1 MSVDEALR
9 EAAKVSKAWPYE
21 EARKLLKRYPDG
33 PGARGI
39 VFETGYGPSG
49 LPHLGTFQEV
59 ARTLMVRHALAEMV
73 DWPSR
78 LIAFS
83 DDMDGM
89 RKVPPGVPHQDMMHD
104 HLDQPLSRV
113 PDPFGCG
120 HDSYA
125 AHNNNLL
132 RQFLD
137 RFGFDYE
144 FLSSTACYGS
154 GRFDETLK
162 AVLRNFA
169 AIMDVMLPTL
179 REERRKTY
187 SPVLPVSRITGKVL
201 QVPVEVVDPEAGLV
215 RYTDSASGE
224 TVEQSILSGG
234 AKLQWKVD
242 WAMRWVALGVDYEMS
257 GKDHIDGVIQSGKIA
272 RILGAR
278 PPEGFNYEL
287 FLDEN
292 GEKISKTK
300 GNGVTID
307 EWLTYAPPES
317 LSFYIYR
324 DPKKAKQLSFGIIP
338 KAVDEYQQFLAAYP
352 NQPWKERLGNPVWH
366 MHSGKPPPARMPL
379 SFAILLNLVGVASTD
394 DKDLLWA
401 FVQRY
406 APDTSPETHPELDS
420 LIGYAVTY
428 FRDFVKESLRR
439 RAPDE
444 KEAAALRDLD
454 AELAKLPAD
463 APAED
468 IQNLVFEVG
477 KAHKFENL
485 RDWFKALYETLLGT
499 SQGPR
504 MGSFIALYGIDN
516 SRTLIAEALGAYWT
530 RLGSASRMGSNP
542 GRAGGAGLRRSARND
557 VLRRAP

>member
-1 MSVDEALR
+1 MNVPDELRAAAL
-9 EAAKVSKAWPYE
+9 VSKAWPYE

-33 PGARGI
+33 PGERGI

-59 ARTLMVRHALAEMV
+59 ARTLMVRHALSEMV

-89 RKVPPGVPHQDMMHD
+89 RKVPPGVPSQDLMHD

-113 PDPFGCG
+113 PDPYGCG
-120 HDSYA
+120 HSSYA

-144 FLSSTACYGS
+144 FLASSDCYGS
-154 GRFDETLK
+154 GRFDEALK
-162 AVLRNFA
+162 SVLRSWG

-179 REERRKTY
+179 REERRQTY
-187 SPVLPVSRITGKVL
+187 SPILPISPESGKVL
-201 QVPVEVVDPEAGLV
+201 QVPVQMVDPEAGLV
-215 RYTDSASGE
+215 RYIDPASHQE
-224 TVEQSILSGG
+224 VEQSVLGGG

-257 GKDHIDGVIQSGKIA
+257 GKDLIDSVVQSSKIA
-272 RILGAR
+272 RVLGAR

-292 GEKISKTK
+292 GEKISKTR

-307 EWLTYAPPES
+307 QWLTYAPEES
-317 LSFYIYR
+317 LVFYLYR
-324 DPKKAKQLSFGIIP
+324 EPRRAKQLSFGIIP
-338 KAVDEYQQFLAAYP
+338 RAVDEYQQFLAQYP
-352 NQPWKERLGNPVWH
+352 DQPVEKQLGNPVH
-366 MHSGKPPPARMPL
+366 HVHSGKVPPARMPL
-379 SFAILLNLVGVASTD
+379 SFALLLNLVGVASTD

-401 FVQRY
+401 FVKRY
-406 APDTSPETHPELDS
+406 APEAAPETHPELDA
-420 LIGYAVTY
+420 LIGYALAY
-428 FRDFVKESLRR
+428 FRDFVAGSLIR

-444 KEAAALRDLD
+444 TEAAALRALD
-454 AELAKLPAD
+454 SRLAELPEGAS
-463 APAED
+463 AED
-468 IQNLVFEVG
+468 IQNEVYEIGKTGGFET
-477 KAHKFENL
+477 L

-504 MGSFIALYGIDN
+504 MGSFIALYGVEN
-516 SRTLIAEALGAYWT
+516 SRRLIAEALD
-530 RLGSASRMGSNP
+530 SRSP
-542 GRAGGAGLRRSARND
+542 T
-557 VLRRAP
+557 

>member
-1 MSVDEALR
+1 MSVLQELR
-9 EAAKVSKAWPYE
+9 EAALISKAWPYE

-33 PGARGI
+33 PPAGEI

-59 ARTLMVRHALAEMV
+59 ARTLMVRHALSEMV

-89 RKVPPGVPHQDMMHD
+89 RKVPPGVPGQEMMHD

-113 PDPFGCG
+113 PDPYGCG
-120 HDSYA
+120 HSSFA
-125 AHNNNLL
+125 AHNNDLL

-144 FLSSTACYGS
+144 FLASSDCYGS
-154 GRFDETLK
+154 GRFDEALK
-162 AVLRNFA
+162 SVLRNYG

-179 REERRKTY
+179 REERRQTY
-187 SPVLPVSRITGKVL
+187 SPILPISPSTGKVL
-201 QVPVEVVDPEAGLV
+201 QVPIEVLDPETGTV
-215 RYTDSASGE
+215 RYTDPASGE
-224 TVEQSILSGG
+224 AAEQSILSGG

-242 WAMRWVALGVDYEMS
+242 WAMRWVALGVDYEMA
-257 GKDHIDGVIQSGKIA
+257 GKDLIDSVVQSSKIA
-272 RILGAR
+272 RVLGHR

-292 GEKISKTK
+292 GEKISKTR
-300 GNGVTID
+300 GNGVTLD
-307 EWLTYAPPES
+307 EWLTYAPETS

-324 DPKKAKQLSFGIIP
+324 EPRKAKQLSFGIIP

-352 NQPWKERLGNPVWH
+352 GQAWKERLGNPVH
-366 MHSGKPPPARMPL
+366 HVHAGQVPPARMPL
-379 SFAILLNLVGVASTD
+379 SFALLLNLVGVASTD

-401 FVQRY
+401 FVKRY
-406 APDTSPETHPELDS
+406 APEASPESHPELDA
-420 LIGYAVTY
+420 LIGYAVAY
-428 FRDFVKESLRR
+428 FRDFVKGSLQR
-439 RAPDE
+439 RAPDP
-444 KEAAALRDLD
+444 KEAEALRDLD
-454 AELAKLPAD
+454 THLAALPAE
-463 APAED
+463 ASAED

-477 KAHKFENL
+477 KAHQFENL

-516 SRTLIAEALGAYWT
+516 SRRLIAEALAPKAGDHERRDGAT
-530 RLGSASRMGSNP
+530 LPDLRSGSE
-542 GRAGGAGLRRSARND
+542 
-557 VLRRAP
+557 

>member
-1 MSVDEALR
+1 MTVPEGLRAAAL
-9 EAAKVSKAWPYE
+9 VSKAWPYE

-33 PGARGI
+33 PPSGEI

-59 ARTLMVRHALAEMV
+59 ARTLMVRHALSEMTG
-73 DWPSR
+73 WLSR

-89 RKVPPGVPHQDMMHD
+89 RKVPPGVPHQEMMHQ

-113 PDPFGCG
+113 PDPYGCG

-144 FLSSTACYGS
+144 FLASSDCYGS
-154 GRFDETLK
+154 GRFDEALRQ
-162 AVLRNFA
+162 VLRKYGD
-169 AIMDVMLPTL
+169 ILDIMLPTL
-179 REERRKTY
+179 REERRQTY
-187 SPVLPVSRITGKVL
+187 SPVLPISPQSGKVL
-201 QVPVEVVDPEAGLV
+201 QVPVEVVDPEAGIV
-215 RYTDSASGE
+215 RYTDPATGQE
-224 TVEQSILSGG
+224 VEQSILAGG

-242 WAMRWVALGVDYEMS
+242 WAMRWVALSVDYEMA
-257 GKDHIDGVIQSGKIA
+257 GKDLIESVVQSSRIA
-272 RILGAR
+272 RVLGGR

-307 EWLTYAPPES
+307 QWLTYAPEES
-317 LSFYIYR
+317 LAFYIYR
-324 DPKKAKQLSFGIIP
+324 EPKKAKQLSFGIIP

-352 NQPWKERLGNPVWH
+352 AQEWDKRLGNPVH
-366 MHSGKPPPARMPL
+366 HVHAGKVPPARMPL
-379 SFAILLNLVGVASTD
+379 SFALLLNLVAVASTD
-394 DKDLLWA
+394 DKELLWG
-401 FVQRY
+401 FVRRY
-406 APDTSPETHPELDS
+406 APEASPQTHPELDA
-420 LIGYAVTY
+420 LIGYALTY
-428 FRDFVKESLRR
+428 FRDFVAGSLLK

-444 KEAAALRDLD
+444 KETEALRDLD
-454 AELAKLPAD
+454 TRLAELPGD
-463 APAED
+463 ASAEA
-468 IQNLVFEVG
+468 IQNMVFEVG
-477 KAHKFENL
+477 KSHSFDNL

-516 SRTLIAEALGAYWT
+516 SRRLIAEALG
-530 RLGSASRMGSNP
+530 G
-542 GRAGGAGLRRSARND
+542 
-557 VLRRAP
+557 

>member
-1 MSVDEALR
+1 MQDPDALR
-9 EAAKVSKAWPYE
+9 AAALVSKAWPYE
-21 EARKLLKRYPDG
+21 EARKILKRYPEG
-33 PGARGI
+33 PQQAV

-59 ARTLMVRHALAEMV
+59 ARTLMVRNALEEMTG
-73 DWPSR
+73 WPTR

-89 RKVPPGVPHQDMMHD
+89 RKVPPAVPDQAMMIA

-113 PDPFGCG
+113 PDPYGCG
-120 HDSYA
+120 HASYA

-144 FLSSTACYGS
+144 FLSSTDCYGS
-154 GRFDETLK
+154 GRFDETLRQ
-162 AVLRNFA
+162 VLRKYDD
-169 AIMDVMLPTL
+169 IMGVMLPTL

-187 SPVLPVSRITGKVL
+187 SPVLPVSRVNGKVL
-201 QVPVEVVDPEAGLV
+201 QVPIEVVDPEAGLV
-215 RYTDSASGE
+215 RYTDPDSGQ

-242 WAMRWVALGVDYEMS
+242 WAARWVALGVDYEMA
-257 GKDHIDGVIQSGKIA
+257 GKDHIDGIIQSGKIA

-307 EWLTYAPPES
+307 EWLTYGPPES
-317 LSFYIYR
+317 LAFYIYR
-324 DPKKAKQLSFGIIP
+324 EPKRAKQLSFGVIP
-338 KAVDEYQQFLAAYP
+338 RAIDEYQQFLAAYP
-352 NQPWKERLGNPVWH
+352 AQEWDKRLGNPVH
-366 MHSGKPPPARMPL
+366 HIHAGKVPPARIPL
-379 SFAILLNLVGVASTD
+379 TFGLLLNLVGVASTD

-401 FVQRY
+401 FVKRY
-406 APDTSPETHPELDS
+406 APDASPQSHPELDA
-420 LIGYAVTY
+420 LIGYALNY
-428 FRDFVKESLRR
+428 HRDFVQGSLSR
-439 RAPDE
+439 RAPDA

-454 AELAKLPAD
+454 GQLATVAAD
-463 APAED
+463 ASAED
-468 IQNLVFEVG
+468 IQNIVFEVG
-477 KAHKFENL
+477 KAHAFENL

-504 MGSFIALYGIDN
+504 MGSFIALYGVDN
-516 SRTLIAEALGAYWT
+516 SRRLIAEALA
-530 RLGSASRMGSNP
+530 AE
-542 GRAGGAGLRRSARND
+542 
-557 VLRRAP
+557 